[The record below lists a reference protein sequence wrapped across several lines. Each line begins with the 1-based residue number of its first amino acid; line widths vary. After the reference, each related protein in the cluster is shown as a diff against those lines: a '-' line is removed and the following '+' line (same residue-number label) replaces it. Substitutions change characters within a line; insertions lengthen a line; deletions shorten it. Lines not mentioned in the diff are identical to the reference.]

1 MNDYTLEKEANWFRT
16 KHGYN
21 SLEPIPL
28 QSLLLKLDVL
38 TLFKPLSNNFSGMAI
53 KAGEQRFIL
62 VNSNHPIG
70 KQNFTICHELYH
82 LYIQKDFHSMQC
94 STGLF
99 DKKSNKI
106 EYYAD
111 LFAANLLMPTQGI
124 LMHIPD
130 QENVKNKIS
139 LHTLLKIEQTYS
151 CSRSALLFRLI
162 NMNLLSLEM
171 AENFRKNV
179 IQKASQLGRS
189 LDLYQPGNS
198 GKMIGLYGSMARQ
211 LFEEQKISEGHYYE
225 LMNEAGLRIEGET
238 DEIWQ
243 H

>member
-1 MNDYTLEKEANWFRT
+1 MNEYTLEKEANWFRT

-28 QSLLLKLDVL
+28 QSLLLELDIL

-53 KAGEQRFIL
+53 KAGEQRFML

-99 DKKSNKI
+99 DKKSNKN

-111 LFAANLLMPTQGI
+111 LFAANLLMPELGI
-124 LMHIPD
+124 LMHIPNN
-130 QENVKNKIS
+130 ENIKNKIS
-139 LHTLLKIEQTYS
+139 LNTLLKIEQSYS

-171 AENFRKNV
+171 AETYRKNV
-179 IQKASQLGRS
+179 IQKASQLGYP

-198 GKMIGLYGSMARQ
+198 GKMIGQYGSLARQ
-211 LFEEQKISEGHYYE
+211 LFEEHKISEGHYYE
-225 LMNEAGLRIEGET
+225 LINEAGLRIEDET

-243 H
+243 Y

>member
-1 MNDYTLEKEANWFRT
+1 
-16 KHGYN
+16 
-21 SLEPIPL
+21 
-28 QSLLLKLDVL
+28 
-38 TLFKPLSNNFSGMAI
+38 
-53 KAGEQRFIL
+53 
-62 VNSNHPIG
+62 
-70 KQNFTICHELYH
+70 
-82 LYIQKDFHSMQC
+82 
-94 STGLF
+94 
-99 DKKSNKI
+99 
-106 EYYAD
+106 
-111 LFAANLLMPTQGI
+111 MPTQGI

-225 LMNEAGLRIEGET
+225 LMNEAGLRSEEET

>member
-1 MNDYTLEKEANWFRT
+1 MNDYTLEKEANWFRM

-21 SLEPIPL
+21 GMEPIPL
-28 QSLLLKLDVL
+28 QSLLLALNVL
-38 TLFKPLSNNFSGMAI
+38 TLYNPLSNNFSGMAI

-82 LYIQKDFHSMQC
+82 LYIQKDFQSMQC

-130 QENVKNKIS
+130 HENAKNKIS
-139 LHTLLKIEQTYS
+139 IHTLLKIEQTYA
-151 CSRSALLFRLI
+151 CSRSALLFRLV
-162 NMNLLSLEM
+162 NMNLLSLEI

-179 IQKASQLGRS
+179 IQKASQLGYP
-189 LDLYQPGNS
+189 LELYQPGNN
-198 GKMIGLYGSMARQ
+198 GKMIGMYGSMASQ
-211 LFEEQKISEGHYYE
+211 LFEEQIISEGHYYE
-225 LMNEAGLRIEGET
+225 LMNDAGLSIEEES

>member
-70 KQNFTICHELYH
+70 KQNFTSCHELYH
-82 LYIQKDFHSMQC
+82 LYIQ
-94 STGLF
+94 
-99 DKKSNKI
+99 KKSNKI

-171 AENFRKNV
+171 ADNFRKNV

-225 LMNEAGLRIEGET
+225 LMNEAGLRIEEET